1 MISKP
6 ITAIE
11 VARGYVALRECY
23 IALKEAQRTHNS
35 VRQYDLS
42 QSTTNLTH
50 ALEDMKTRIAS
61 MVIQEAADEA

>member
-1 MISKP
+1 MARA

-23 IALKEAQRTHNS
+23 MTLREAQQSHNS

-42 QSTTNLTH
+42 QSTANLTH
-50 ALEDMKTRIAS
+50 ALEDMKARIAE
-61 MVIQEAADEA
+61 MVIQEAADEE